1 MSDIKTLL
9 SAHLIKRDGAIR
21 REGAAMQRLVE
32 KTGYST
38 EALRSFA
45 YGRREPQ
52 PGPRLAKLKAAIR
65 PRKPAA
71 KKAGR
76 RG

>member
-1 MSDIKTLL
+1 MSSIHKLL
-9 SAHLIKRDGAIR
+9 SAHLTERDGAVTRGGEAMR
-21 REGAAMQRLVE
+21 RLAER
-32 KTGYST
+32 TGYSV